1 MMDALMTSFLRG
13 SRGRNPGG
21 GYESYDELDSGIGV
35 DALEIDGGGGQY
47 TIPRFRL
54 FSLPVAKVYFTV
66 DFLGSLRTVAHG
78 GDETSCLSN
87 KLNELSLAAFD
98 DSSICISQP
107 GSWAFSN

>member
-13 SRGRNPGG
+13 SRNRNSV
-21 GYESYDELDSGIGV
+21 GYESHDEADSGMGA
-35 DALEIDGGGGQY
+35 DSLEIDGGGEELVELK
-47 TIPRFRL
+47 L
-54 FSLPVAKVYFTV
+54 FKLIYMLYS

-87 KLNELSLAAFD
+87 KLHELSLADFD
-98 DSSICISQP
+98 DNNVCISQP